1 MFGFSLPLL
10 GVLNWSFVG
19 KMDHPVALVS
29 WLAFD
34 GRDLTSVFRDV
45 AVSRRAGAW
54 NLRGFFVSLVLS
66 RFPPSRKCYCSA
78 VSQSLPRPLRISRCP
93 QVNTAIFLNGPD
105 CLGVRMLAS
114 FCFSRTH
121 HRPEKTG
128 TSKSEIVSFDSLRRS
143 LAESRSSLHRCCRAI
158 PCLTPYHRDRPPS
171 SLCEKSIVTTGEL
184 CTQASPGN
192 SRVGEFRD

>member
-54 NLRGFFVSLVLS
+54 NLRGFFVSFVLS
-66 RFPPSRKCYCSA
+66 GFPTFKKVPLQCRLA
-78 VSQSLPRPLRISRCP
+78 VPTQTSENLSMPTSQHS
-93 QVNTAIFLNGPD
+93 D
-105 CLGVRMLAS
+105 
-114 FCFSRTH
+114 FSQW
-121 HRPEKTG
+121 
-128 TSKSEIVSFDSLRRS
+128 
-143 LAESRSSLHRCCRAI
+143 A
-158 PCLTPYHRDRPPS
+158 
-171 SLCEKSIVTTGEL
+171 
-184 CTQASPGN
+184 
-192 SRVGEFRD
+192 